1 MQVSSGNEKDVYMAE
16 RLEEGATSSSCRL
29 IAPGA
34 DGGRRQ
40 RAFIDAI
47 AFVSVSPLTTT
58 VSGEGSASDAVR
70 TAVGGWASRTRRR
83 RPAAGDGSIET
94 NPSDSSPEAHK

>member
-16 RLEEGATSSSCRL
+16 KLEEGATIYSCRL

-58 VSGEGSASDAVR
+58 VS
-70 TAVGGWASRTRRR
+70 
-83 RPAAGDGSIET
+83 
-94 NPSDSSPEAHK
+94 

>member
-16 RLEEGATSSSCRL
+16 KLKEGATIYSCRL

-40 RAFIDAI
+40 RTFKDAI

-58 VSGEGSASDAVR
+58 VS
-70 TAVGGWASRTRRR
+70 
-83 RPAAGDGSIET
+83 
-94 NPSDSSPEAHK
+94 

>member
-1 MQVSSGNEKDVYMAE
+1 MQASSGNEKDVYMAE

-29 IAPGA
+29 IAPKA

-47 AFVSVSPLTTT
+47 AFVSPKSTHDN
-58 VSGEGSASDAVR
+58 G
-70 TAVGGWASRTRRR
+70 VGRGLR
-83 RPAAGDGSIET
+83 E
-94 NPSDSSPEAHK
+94 